1 VSPVSYTGV
10 KIWKNGKFPY
20 TPDRNFV
27 KNFKK
32 TKKNLW
38 KILEK
43 VLKIPPITI
52 NAVISAWKNG
62 NEGNEE
68 KNNFGKYR
76 KLIKKVFSTFL
87 Y

>member
-1 VSPVSYTGV
+1 MSPVSYTGV

-20 TPDRNFV
+20 RPDQNFV

-32 TKKNLW
+32 PKKNLW

-43 VLKIPPITI
+43 VLKMPPITI

-62 NEGNEE
+62 NGGNEE
-68 KNNFGKYR
+68 KNSFGKYG
-76 KLIKKVFSTFL
+76 KLIKKALSTFL